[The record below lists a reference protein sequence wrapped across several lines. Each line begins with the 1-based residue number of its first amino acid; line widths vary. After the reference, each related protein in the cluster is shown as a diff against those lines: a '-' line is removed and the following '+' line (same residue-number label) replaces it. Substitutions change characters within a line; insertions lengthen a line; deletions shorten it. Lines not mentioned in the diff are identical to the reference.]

1 MQRSHLNRIVYAVLI
16 AFCLIPL
23 YMLGKP
29 TTLKNVDGREEIML
43 GGWLSHQLDKEELVA
58 AKLGDIDPASST
70 IKLATLGLRGVAVAI
85 LWHQSQEF
93 EKRLDWNN
101 VIATSHQIIRLEPH
115 FVTIW
120 EFLGWKLAYNAS
132 AEFDDYRE
140 RFRWVIRGFDFL
152 VEGTRFNRT
161 SPILFSK
168 AGWTISQKIGIA
180 DEKVQYRRL
189 LREDEDFH
197 TKYLDVHMR
206 YIPNEI
212 GERDN
217 WLIGRAWYYQA
228 EALAPEGTNIGK
240 QAGPNFFVNSRM
252 NLIHYADWLA
262 LDGRDR
268 LALDGRFEDY
278 IKTRWEIAGKEWYD
292 FGLMNF
298 KTAIP
303 KKDGSEGVEET
314 TLLKFI
320 ECEAREKELIDEL
333 KGLSPGLYEQLVIDN
348 WEKLLER
355 SNGEELQASL
365 LDWLIY
371 TPTPAQEKYSPVDEE
386 SLILRRHLDETTP
399 GWQEKFKTISDQ
411 TLRKALRAENEAILE
426 IPKLLLDEQQNAIL
440 GNAQAIVG
448 QMRMEAMANIK
459 INPRLLADRIVAAE
473 RPQALKIREEL
484 DGLAVDKHMSNLFRN
499 ILNYPYWENH
509 VIVERQDETIRGR
522 QGLFEARKKYAEGEQ
537 RESNRLWLGA
547 MQSWEDL
554 IQKPGFEYVGDDPQF
569 TRDIIDLVTRYV
581 IILDAEEQI
590 FPEKFPLQNLVRE
603 RLKADGFLDMI
614 RGAIPFVETVYNEG
628 NYAQALTYL
637 TLITRACAGLNSGE
651 ECMKLAPLPDVRDD
665 VLKAA
670 ALYVNC
676 LRKQNLI
683 LPPGF
688 DLKPYVDLMLKNDP
702 VQFQA
707 VGLSATGSSLFREE
721 KYSEAQEKFDE
732 AMELWKSLLEKY
744 PIIYLEPESMYFGV
758 LVNTALDYQRA
769 LELQGKILPEDF
781 PLKEFLQ

>member
-1 MQRSHLNRIVYAVLI
+1 MQRSYRNRIIYATFIFV
-16 AFCLIPL
+16 CLIPL
-23 YMLGKP
+23 YLLGKP
-29 TTLKNVDGREEIML
+29 SKLERDEIRP
-43 GGWLSHQLDKEELVA
+43 GGKLSQLRMEQGLAEA
-58 AKLGDIDPASST
+58 QLGDIDPTSST

-101 VIATSHQIIRLEPH
+101 VIATSNQIIRLEPH

-140 RFRWVIRGFDFL
+140 RYRWVIRGFDFL

-161 SPILFSK
+161 SPILYNK

-189 LREDEDFH
+189 LKEDEDFH
-197 TKYLDVHMR
+197 TKHEPFYRSML
-206 YIPNEI
+206 PNENT
-212 GERDN
+212 ERDN
-217 WLIGRAWYYQA
+217 WLIGRAWYLQS

-262 LDGRDR
+262 LDGRFGDNN
-268 LALDGRFEDY
+268 AGEY
-278 IKTRWEIAGKEWYD
+278 IKARWDIAQEAWHQ

-320 ECEAREKELIDEL
+320 DCEKRENELIDQL
-333 KGLSPGLYEQLVIDN
+333 KGLSPGLYEKLIIDN
-348 WEKLLER
+348 WNNLLER

-365 LDWLIY
+365 LEWLTY
-371 TPTPAQEKYSPVDEE
+371 TPTLAQAKDLPADEE
-386 SLILRRHLDETTP
+386 SLILRKHLDVTAP
-399 GWQEKFKTISDQ
+399 GWQERFKTIGDQ
-411 TLRKALRAENEAILE
+411 TLRKALKAENEAILD
-426 IPKLLLDEQQNAIL
+426 IPKLLQDEQQKAVL
-440 GNAQAIVG
+440 ENAQAIVG
-448 QMRMEAMANIK
+448 QMRREAMANVK
-459 INPRLLADRIVAAE
+459 INPRLLADKIE
-473 RPQALKIREEL
+473 GDKRPEALTIREEL
-484 DGLAVDKHMSNLFRN
+484 NVLANEKHMSNLFRG

-522 QGLFEARKKYAEGEQ
+522 RGLFEARKKYGDAEY
-537 RESNRLWLGA
+537 REANRLWLGA

-554 IQKPGFEYVGDDPQF
+554 LHKPGFEYVGNDPQF

-581 IILDAEEQI
+581 IILDVGDQL
-590 FPEKFPLQNLVRE
+590 FPEKFPLQDLIRE
-603 RLKADGFLDMI
+603 KLNNDGHMEAI
-614 RGAIPFVETVYNEG
+614 REALPFAEKIYNEG

-637 TLITRACAGLNSGE
+637 TAITRACTGVNFSE
-651 ECMKLAPLPDVRDD
+651 EYMKLAPLPEVRDEI
-665 VLKAA
+665 LRAA

-676 LRKQNLI
+676 LRKQDLL

-688 DLKPYVDLMLKNDP
+688 ELKSYIDLMLKNDP
-702 VQFQA
+702 NQFRT
-707 VGLSATGSSLFREE
+707 VELSAIGGRLLIDE
-721 KYSEAQEKFDE
+721 KYPEAQEKFDE
-732 AMELWKSLLEKY
+732 AIELWKLILEKY
-744 PIIYLEPESMYFGV
+744 PLIYLEAESLHYGV
-758 LVNTALDYQRA
+758 LINTARDYQRA
-769 LELQGKILPEDF
+769 LELQGKVLPEDF
-781 PLKEFLQ
+781 LLREFL